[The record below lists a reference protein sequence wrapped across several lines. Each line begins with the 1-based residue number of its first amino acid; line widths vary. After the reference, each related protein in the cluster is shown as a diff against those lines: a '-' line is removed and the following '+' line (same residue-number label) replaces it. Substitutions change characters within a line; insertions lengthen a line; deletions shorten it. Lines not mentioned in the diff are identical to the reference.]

1 MAQFKKFA
9 VNFELTEHAKLRI
22 SDRQIS
28 LHWIEMTLLS
38 PQEVEL
44 DSKDPDL
51 RHALLTIAD
60 YNNRVLR
67 VIYNVKAAPNKVVSM
82 YFDRKMRGK
91 L

>member
-1 MAQFKKFA
+1 MAQFKKFP

-28 LHWIEMTLLS
+28 LNWIEMTLS
-38 PQEVEL
+38 APQKVEL

-51 RHALLTIAD
+51 RHALLTITD
-60 YNNRVLR
+60 YDNRVLR
-67 VIYNVKAAPNKVVSM
+67 VIYNVKVIPNKVVSV

>member
-1 MAQFKKFA
+1 MD
-9 VNFELTEHAKLRI
+9 FELTEHAKLRI

-28 LHWIEMTLLS
+28 LNWIEMTLRA
-38 PQEVEL
+38 PQKVEL

-51 RHALLTIAD
+51 RHALLTITD
-60 YNNRVLR
+60 YDNRVLR
-67 VIYNVKAAPNKVVSM
+67 VIYNVKVTPNKVVSV

>member
-1 MAQFKKFA
+1 
-9 VNFELTEHAKLRI
+9 VDFEQTEHAKLRI

-28 LHWIEMTLLS
+28 LNWIEMTLRA
-38 PQEVEL
+38 PQKVEL

-51 RHALLTIAD
+51 RHALLAIGD
-60 YNNRVLR
+60 YDNRVLR
-67 VIYNVKAAPNKVVSM
+67 VIYNVKVTPNKVVSV